1 MTVSLNGSQPSPSR
15 RPPKTALLSERARY
29 GLEWMEQ
36 RRWQPLRSTD
46 AGSVGFMAY
55 HEMRYAALKQCLL
68 TLLEARE
75 FRPIEEE

>member
-1 MTVSLNGSQPSPSR
+1 
-15 RPPKTALLSERARY
+15 
-29 GLEWMEQ
+29 
-36 RRWQPLRSTD
+36 
-46 AGSVGFMAY
+46 MAY